1 MNTFNPMQVMSNMI
15 PQRNNNNIQQLFG
28 NQMQQKSPIN
38 QQQMISAIPNLNKNQ
53 LSQLVMQARA
63 QGMADDVIEQG
74 LNFLLSFK

>member
-1 MNTFNPMQVMSNMI
+1 MQVMSNMI
-15 PQRNNNNIQQLFG
+15 PQRNNNIQQLFG

-63 QGMADDVIEQG
+63 QGIADDVIEQG

>member
-1 MNTFNPMQVMSNMI
+1 MNTFNPMQIMSNMI
-15 PQRNNNNIQQLFG
+15 PQRNNGMNQFFG
-28 NQMQQKSPIN
+28 GQPQQKSPIN

>member
-15 PQRNNNNIQQLFG
+15 PQRNNNIQQLFG
-28 NQMQQKSPIN
+28 NQMQQKSPID

-63 QGMADDVIEQG
+63 QGIADDVIEQG

>member
-1 MNTFNPMQVMSNMI
+1 MNTFNPMQIMSNMI
-15 PQRNNNNIQQLFG
+15 PQRNNGMNQFFG
-28 NQMQQKSPIN
+28 GQPQQKSPIN
-38 QQQMISAIPNLNKNQ
+38 QQQMISAISNLDKNQ

>member
-15 PQRNNNNIQQLFG
+15 PQRNNNIQQLFG

>member
-1 MNTFNPMQVMSNMI
+1 MNTFNPMQIMSNMI
-15 PQRNNNNIQQLFG
+15 PQRNNGMNQFFG
-28 NQMQQKSPIN
+28 GQPQQKSSIN

-63 QGMADDVIEQG
+63 QGMTDDVIEQG

>member
-1 MNTFNPMQVMSNMI
+1 MNTFNPMQIMSNMI
-15 PQRNNNNIQQLFG
+15 PQRNNGMSQFCSG
-28 NQMQQKSPIN
+28 VPQQKSSIN

>member
-1 MNTFNPMQVMSNMI
+1 MNTFNPMQIMSNMI
-15 PQRNNNNIQQLFG
+15 PQRNNG
-28 NQMQQKSPIN
+28 MNQFFSGQPQQKSPIN

>member
-1 MNTFNPMQVMSNMI
+1 MNTFNPMQIMSNMI
-15 PQRNNNNIQQLFG
+15 PQCNNG
-28 NQMQQKSPIN
+28 MNQFFSGQPQQKSPIN

>member
-1 MNTFNPMQVMSNMI
+1 MNTFNPMQIMSNMI
-15 PQRNNNNIQQLFG
+15 PQRNNGMGRFFG
-28 NQMQQKSPIN
+28 GQPQQKSPIN

>member
-15 PQRNNNNIQQLFG
+15 PQRNNNIQQLFG

-63 QGMADDVIEQG
+63 QGIADDVIEQG